1 MLRPEL
7 LAPARKIA
15 GTIGAC
21 LSPKCASTAYQ
32 VLWIVARYSSE
43 KRLTSQGLDM
53 PAALGGRYLVG
64 REAGVA
70 ELLELLAE
78 LL

>member
-1 MLRPEL
+1 MLRP
-7 LAPARKIA
+7 R
-15 GTIGAC
+15 
-21 LSPKCASTAYQ
+21 TADPGKEDRGHDWRLCVPQVRIDGSQ
-32 VLWIVARYSSE
+32 VLCIVARYSSE
-43 KRLTSQGLDM
+43 KRLTSQGLGM

-64 REAGVA
+64 REVGVA